1 MTASNET
8 QFDDDRTRVSLP
20 HRGAGRRNAPGT
32 ELEPGSM
39 VGAFRIVR
47 PLGEGGMGQ
56 VFLAEQVEPLQRR
69 VALKLISHRIAGPVA
84 EAYFEVE
91 RQVLAQMSHPAIATI
106 HDAGRTAAG
115 YPWFAMEWIDGAPLD
130 QWCRAATPDLRTR
143 VAVVAAL
150 ARGAQHA
157 HQRGIVHR
165 DLKPA
170 NVLVEVVDGRPQ
182 PKIIDFGV
190 AIGVGGTGATTPS
203 HERVGTGPFMS
214 PEQLVGDPRG
224 IDTRTDVYAIG
235 MVLLQ
240 VLLPGATL
248 DALGPP
254 APRRDEL
261 LALLDGADATDGLAA
276 ARRTLETIPRELRA
290 IVRRAIDPDRER
302 RYPSASALAAD
313 LDRFLDGRPVN
324 AMPASRLYLAR
335 KFAARH
341 RLALAATGA
350 VAIALVGG
358 LGAALHGLEAASR
371 EAARANAVS
380 GFLGDILTGIDPDR
394 ARDLDKTLMR
404 EILDSGAE
412 RARAALGDRPEV
424 LADIEATIADAYL
437 GLSELDRAIDFARSA
452 WQRLEATAG
461 ADAVDTLDA
470 RRLLARALA
479 DHGQLDDAEGHAR
492 AAAEGLTRR
501 AGPDARSTLLARQ
514 TLGWTLREAGRT
526 AEARDE
532 LAATAS
538 TMSTA
543 LGAEDTATLETRF
556 MHSITLGDLGGF
568 EDAAAIQRDIIAIRT
583 RTLGPESA
591 RVLTLRNSL
600 AVSYLQAR
608 RYAEAETEL
617 KEILPI
623 TERVYGPTHST
634 TLGMVTNLAGAL
646 RQQGTPGKIAE
657 SGPYYERAADG
668 FQALYGPDHPRALM
682 TRSNLGNYLLDTGE
696 PERAYAAHRTA
707 LDGARTALGANHP
720 ALSEMLRGLGR
731 SATAT
736 GRFDEAE
743 AALLESLA
751 IRERQFG
758 RDDRRTGDTRDALVA
773 LYERQGRTADI
784 ERLRGMSD
792 DPAP

>member
-1 MTASNET
+1 MTASDET
-8 QFDDDRTRVSLP
+8 LFDDDRTRVSLP
-20 HRGAGRRNAPGT
+20 HRGAAVPFGSNT
-32 ELEPGSM
+32 VLEPGTM

-69 VALKLISHRIAGPVA
+69 VALKLISQRIAGPVA

-91 RQVLAQMSHPAIATI
+91 RQALAQMSHPAIATI
-106 HDAGRTAAG
+106 HDAGRTADG

-190 AIGVGGTGATTPS
+190 AIGVGGSGAATPT

-214 PEQLVGDPRG
+214 PEQALGDPRG

-248 DALGPP
+248 DALGTPS
-254 APRRDEL
+254 PRREEL
-261 LALLDGADATDGLAA
+261 LALLDGDAAGTGLEV
-276 ARRTLETIPRELRA
+276 ARRALDGSPRELRA

-302 RYPSASALAAD
+302 RYPSAGALAED
-313 LDRFLDGRPVN
+313 LDRFLDGRAVE
-324 AMPASRLYLAR
+324 AMPASRLYRAR

-341 RLALAATGA
+341 RLALGAAGA
-350 VAIALVGG
+350 VLLALVGG
-358 LGAALHGLEAASR
+358 LGAALHGMETASR
-371 EAARANAVS
+371 EAARASAVS
-380 GFLGDILTGIDPDR
+380 DFLGEILTGVDPDR

-412 RARAALGDRPEV
+412 RARAALGDRADV
-424 LADIEATIADAYL
+424 LADIEGTIADAYL
-437 GLSELDRAIDFARSA
+437 GLAEFERAHEFARAA
-452 WQRLEATAG
+452 WQRLEGVAG
-461 ADAVDTLDA
+461 PHAIETLDA
-470 RRLLARALA
+470 RRLLARVLTEQ
-479 DHGQLDDAEGHAR
+479 GRLEEAEAHAR
-492 AAAEGLTRR
+492 AATEGLTRG
-501 AGPDARSTLLARQ
+501 AGPNARATLLARQ
-514 TLGWTLREAGRT
+514 VLGWTLREAGRT

-532 LAATAS
+532 LAAAS
-538 TMSTA
+538 AAMATA
-543 LGAEDTATLETRF
+543 LGVEDSATLETRF
-556 MHSITLGDLGGF
+556 MHSITLGDLGAF
-568 EDAAAIQRDIIAIRT
+568 DEAAAIQRDLIAIRS

-608 RYAEAETEL
+608 RYADAEVEL
-617 KEILPI
+617 KAILPI
-623 TERVYGPTHST
+623 AERVYEPTHRV
-634 TLGMVTNLAGAL
+634 TLSIVANLAGAL
-646 RQQGTPGKIAE
+646 RQQGTPEKVAE
-657 SGPYYERAADG
+657 SGPHYRRAADVSL
-668 FQALYGPDHPRALM
+668 ALYGPLHPRTLM
-682 TRSNLGNYLLDTGE
+682 TRSNLGNFLLDIGE
-696 PERAYAAHRTA
+696 AEQAYGAHRAA
-707 LDGARTALGANHP
+707 LEGAREVLGSEHP

-736 GRFDEAE
+736 GRYDEAE

-751 IRERQFG
+751 LRERQFG
-758 RDDRRTGDTRDALVA
+758 ADDPRTGDTRDALVA
-773 LYERQGRTADI
+773 LYEREGRIADAA
-784 ERLRGMSD
+784 RLRGVNR